1 MSLSPFAVCDVV
13 FAPSILQVKAGLRT
27 LIPIEQ
33 KYIEE
38 EPRVSKQV
46 HQQPTLTLYHTVSFL
61 SIHHCTAVF
70 SKTKKLGE
78 WHVVYH
84 NNCVSKIQQVD

>member
-1 MSLSPFAVCDVV
+1 MSVHYVLKKNVKYNIIIFISLSPFAVCDV
-13 FAPSILQVKAGLRT
+13 FALSILQVKAGLRT

-46 HQQPTLTLYHTVSFL
+46 HQQPTLTLYHTASFL
-61 SIHHCTAVF
+61 SMSTTALL
-70 SKTKKLGE
+70 S
-78 WHVVYH
+78 
-84 NNCVSKIQQVD
+84 

>member
-1 MSLSPFAVCDVV
+1 MIVISLSPFAVCDAV
-13 FAPSILQVKAGLRT
+13 FASAILQVKAGLRT

-46 HQQPTLTLYHTVSFL
+46 NQQPTLILYHHVHPCFTVL
-61 SIHHCTAVF
+61 
-70 SKTKKLGE
+70 SKTNKPGE
-78 WHVVYH
+78 WHLANH
-84 NNCVSKIQQVD
+84 NNCVGKIQQDD

>member
-1 MSLSPFAVCDVV
+1 MSFSPA
-13 FAPSILQVKAGLRT
+13 ILQVKAGLRT

-46 HQQPTLTLYHTVSFL
+46 HH
-61 SIHHCTAVF
+61 
-70 SKTKKLGE
+70 
-78 WHVVYH
+78 
-84 NNCVSKIQQVD
+84 